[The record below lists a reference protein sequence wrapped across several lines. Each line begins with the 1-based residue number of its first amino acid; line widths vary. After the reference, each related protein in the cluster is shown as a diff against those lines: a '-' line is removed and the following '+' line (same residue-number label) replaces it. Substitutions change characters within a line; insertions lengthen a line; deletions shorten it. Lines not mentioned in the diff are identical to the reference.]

1 MHDELK
7 QDIINKKNQK
17 QSQIDKHLKNETHE
31 ITLTEDST
39 SEQYEKCL
47 IMLEKLSL
55 AEIDYQLRTFLLN
68 PANKRS
74 LLKMFEYL
82 IRR

>member
-17 QSQIDKHLKNETHE
+17 QSQIDKHLKNESHE

-39 SEQYEKCL
+39 SE
-47 IMLEKLSL
+47 
-55 AEIDYQLRTFLLN
+55 
-68 PANKRS
+68 
-74 LLKMFEYL
+74 
-82 IRR
+82 